1 MSVIRDY
8 LIRFFFER
16 MPLVRSLNGYKRQ
29 LGRVLEIASLVLAGL
44 AVYYP
49 EYALIEELQAGLMW
63 LMSRILKISGE
74 IHAVVKQKDE
84 M

>member
-1 MSVIRDY
+1 MSTVRDY

-16 MPLVRSLNGYKRQ
+16 MPLVKSLNGYKRQ
-29 LGRVLEIASLVLAGL
+29 IGRVMEIASLVLAGL

-63 LMSRILKISGE
+63 LMSRILKLTGE
-74 IHAVVKQKDE
+74 LHAVVKAKDE